1 MSLLYTQKYLV
12 GSFQLLDFA
21 LQLCGTQIGRML
33 LSCRV
38 TWRWLLTFI
47 LQILEK
53 KKKNR
58 EMAQVLQRLLFCLPA
73 LTDLA
78 AWA

>member
-53 KKKNR
+53 KKKK
-58 EMAQVLQRLLFCLPA
+58 
-73 LTDLA
+73 
-78 AWA
+78 

>member
-53 KKKNR
+53 KK
-58 EMAQVLQRLLFCLPA
+58 
-73 LTDLA
+73 
-78 AWA
+78 